1 MKKNENIFGMAEEML
16 VKKSDEINGERID
29 YRALYEKTMEDIARL
44 QKESDEAYLLG
55 NIIRGDELTKEKNIL
70 KERAESLNKINLT
83 EVRKNLAIKYSQD
96 SNDFYKLVTGILIK
110 EDAEDLK
117 EAQELLEKL
126 FEITSRA
133 DSRRSKAI
141 SLIGQWKNKVAPYEK
156 GEQEVIFT
164 KLCDLKV
171 ELERSMKAKEIANGS
186 IGNPIRS

>member
-29 YRALYEKTMEDIARL
+29 YRALYEKTMEDIAKL

-96 SNDFYKLVTGILIK
+96 SNDFYKLVTGILK
-110 EDAEDLK
+110 QADAEDLK

-156 GEQEVIFT
+156 GEAEIIFT

-186 IGNPIRS
+186 IGNPIRF

>member
-44 QKESDEAYLLG
+44 QKESYEAYLLG

-96 SNDFYKLVTGILIK
+96 SNDFYKLVTGILK
-110 EDAEDLK
+110 QADAEDLK

-156 GEQEVIFT
+156 GESEIIFT

-186 IGNPIRS
+186 IGNPIRF

>member
-96 SNDFYKLVTGILIK
+96 SNDFYKLVTGILK
-110 EDAEDLK
+110 QADAEDLK

-133 DSRRSKAI
+133 AFRRSKAI

-156 GEQEVIFT
+156 GEPEIIFT

-186 IGNPIRS
+186 IGNPIRF